1 MRDEGIKTR
10 LCTTGSP
17 AFKQYKTTWVSENP
31 SHEPSIPLCPQETKS
46 SKNSNVIVITALQ
59 RDELWNTH
67 TIEFDS
73 SESECCVKVNAYE
86 IFIYNTD
93 VRGYLPVS
101 EMGHVAMLHSN

>member
-1 MRDEGIKTR
+1 MFCKPGFPKIHPT
-10 LCTTGSP
+10 
-17 AFKQYKTTWVSENP
+17 
-31 SHEPSIPLCPQETKS
+31 SHQLPYALKETKS

-59 RDELWNTH
+59 RDELRNTN

-86 IFIYNTD
+86 IYIYNTD

>member
-1 MRDEGIKTR
+1 MRGEGIKTR

-46 SKNSNVIVITALQ
+46 SKKSNVIVITALQ
-59 RDELWNTH
+59 RDELRNTN
-67 TIEFDS
+67 T
-73 SESECCVKVNAYE
+73 YE